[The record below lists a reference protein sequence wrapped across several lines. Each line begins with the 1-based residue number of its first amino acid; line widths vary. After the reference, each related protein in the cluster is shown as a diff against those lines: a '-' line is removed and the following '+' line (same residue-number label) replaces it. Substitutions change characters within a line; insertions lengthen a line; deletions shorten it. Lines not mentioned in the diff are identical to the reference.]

1 MGSINKKSK
10 KQLFGESLIHFEE
23 KNKENKEV
31 PEKNNYLEI
40 PKDLPVLEGKVSAIG
55 TLG

>member
-10 KQLFGESLIHFEE
+10 KHLFGESLIHFEE